1 MENKEAPVS
10 ISVTSKFVIHRYTYA
25 EFELLDEWERAEQ
38 CCIYCKQYPWKR
50 RYLFYCDEYISA
62 NGKDLEDE
70 TMNSIVRSVC
80 RSCFAK
86 YKVGELLADYEEG
99 YE

>member
-1 MENKEAPVS
+1 MENKEPPIL
-10 ISVTSKFVIHRYTYA
+10 ISLTTKLVIKSYEFVEDDA
-25 EFELLDEWERAEQ
+25 EDRWDAAEQ
-38 CCIYCKQYPWKR
+38 VCVYCHCYPPKR